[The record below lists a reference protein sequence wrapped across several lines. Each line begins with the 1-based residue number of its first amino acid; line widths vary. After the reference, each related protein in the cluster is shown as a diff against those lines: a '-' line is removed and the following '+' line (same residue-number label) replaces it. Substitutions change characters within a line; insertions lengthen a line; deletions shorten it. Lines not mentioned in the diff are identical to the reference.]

1 MYNYF
6 GDVMEKL
13 REVRLKNKFTNQF
26 MADIL
31 GVSKPF
37 YWQLEHDEKRLSYE
51 MAIKIA
57 DIFHLKP
64 DDLFYDEFK
73 MRKSECF
80 WFFYFN
86 IFETFNK

>member
-1 MYNYF
+1 MYNYL

-57 DIFHLKP
+57 DIRTT
-64 DDLFYDEFK
+64 E
-73 MRKSECF
+73 
-80 WFFYFN
+80 
-86 IFETFNK
+86 